1 MQYSH
6 IKKTLSDRVF
16 DVCNVLIMIILLIV
30 FLWPLWFVI
39 IASVSD
45 PKAVLTGQVL
55 FFPKGFNLTGYLKI
69 LQYDQIWIGY
79 GNSIFYTFL
88 GTALNMVMSICMAYP
103 MSDKSFAIRKPLM
116 AYFMVSMYF
125 GGGLI
130 PTFLLMRNLHLVNS
144 RAIMVLLGA
153 ISIYNSLI
161 IRSYFTNSIPGELKE
176 AATLDGA
183 GQGNYLLKIVLPLSK
198 PVFAVV
204 ALYYAVGH
212 WNSYTKGLY
221 YIYDR
226 NKLPLQNILRDL
238 LTSSKMVT
246 DLMEDPEAAKL
257 AIETAQSMKYGVI
270 IVAALP
276 MMILYPFIQKHFVK
290 GVMVGAVKG

>member
-1 MQYSH
+1 MT
-6 IKKTLSDRVF
+6 IKKTFSDRVF
-16 DVCNVLIMIILLIV
+16 DCFNVIIMIALLII
-30 FLWPLWFVI
+30 FLWPLWFVV
-39 IASVSD
+39 IASISD
-45 PKAVLTGQVL
+45 PKLVLAGEVL
-55 FFPKGFNLTGYLKI
+55 VLPKGLTLNGYLKI

-79 GNSIFYTFL
+79 RNTIFYTL
-88 GTALNMVMSICMAYP
+88 VGTFASLALSICMAFA
-103 MSDKSFAIRKPLM
+103 MSEKSFAPRKILM
-116 AYFMVSMYF
+116 VFFMITMYF

-130 PTFLLMRNLHLVNS
+130 PTFLLMKNLKLLDTPF
-144 RAIMVLLGA
+144 AIWIPGL
-153 ISIYNSLI
+153 ISVYNSLI
-161 IRSYFTNSIPGELKE
+161 IRSYFMNSIPGELRE

-204 ALYYAVGH
+204 GLYYAVAY
-212 WNSYTKGLY
+212 WNNYTKGLY

-226 NKLPLQNILRDL
+226 SLLPLQNILRDL
-238 LTSSKMVT
+238 LTSSRMVQ
-246 DLMEDPEAAKL
+246 DLSEDPEAAKQ
-257 AIETAQSMKYGVI
+257 AIELVQSMKYGII